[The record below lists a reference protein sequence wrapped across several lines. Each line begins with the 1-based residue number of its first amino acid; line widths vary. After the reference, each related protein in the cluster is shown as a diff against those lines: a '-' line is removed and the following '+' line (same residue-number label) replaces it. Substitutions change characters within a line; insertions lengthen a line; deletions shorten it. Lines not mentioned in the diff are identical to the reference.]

1 MATLR
6 EIKRRIN
13 SIKNTS
19 KITRAMKMVAASKL
33 RRLQNQLLQ
42 TRPYATHIE
51 KVITHLSA
59 ATEEEQFHLL
69 EVRPRKVV
77 EVLVITADRGLCGAF
92 NANIIKEVNRVI
104 NEFKEDNFEYSL
116 SIIGKK
122 ARDHFKRRNISLRK
136 EWTGIS
142 GAITYDEASIIAK
155 DFIENYIRGTFDEL
169 LIVYNE
175 FESALVQR
183 ITKKVL
189 FPIIREEQGEAAQQ
203 AAEYTYEPSAEDIFK
218 VILNRYIYTQFFRIL
233 LESNTS
239 EEAARMVAMENA
251 TKNAGDMIDNLTL
264 QYNKERQAV
273 ITKEM
278 LDIIGGAEAL
288 A

>member
-19 KITRAMKMVAASKL
+19 KITKAMKMVSASKL
-33 RRLQNQLLQ
+33 RRHQNRLLQ
-42 TRPYATHIE
+42 TRPYATRIE
-51 KVITHLSA
+51 NVITHLST
-59 ATEEEQFHLL
+59 ATEKEQFPLL
-69 EVRPRKVV
+69 QVRPRKVV

-92 NANIIKEVNRVI
+92 NANIIKETNQVI
-104 NEFKEDNFEYSL
+104 NNLKEGSFEYTL
-116 SIIGKK
+116 SVIGKK
-122 ARDHFKRRNISLRK
+122 AMDYFKRRNVPLRK
-136 EWTGIS
+136 EWIGLS
-142 GAITYDEASIIAK
+142 GAITYDEAIIIAK
-155 DFIENYIRGTFDEL
+155 DFIEDYINGIFDEL
-169 LIVYNE
+169 LIVYTE

-183 ITKKVL
+183 IMKKIL
-189 FPIIREEQGEAAQQ
+189 FPITHKDTSKVAQIS
-203 AAEYTYEPSAEDIFK
+203 EYTYEPSAEAIFH
-218 VILNRYIYTQFFRIL
+218 VILARYIYTQFFRIL

-251 TKNAGDMIDNLTL
+251 TKNAKDMIGNLTL
-264 QYNKERQAV
+264 QYNKVRQAV

>member
-19 KITRAMKMVAASKL
+19 KITKAMKMVSASKL
-33 RRLQNQLLQ
+33 RRHQNRLLQ
-42 TRPYATHIE
+42 TRPYATRIE
-51 KVITHLSA
+51 NVITHLST
-59 ATEEEQFHLL
+59 ATEKEQFPLL
-69 EVRPRKVV
+69 QVRPRKVV

-92 NANIIKEVNRVI
+92 NANIIKETNQVI
-104 NEFKEDNFEYSL
+104 NNLKEGSFEYTL
-116 SIIGKK
+116 SVIGKK
-122 ARDHFKRRNISLRK
+122 AMDYFKRRNVPLRK
-136 EWTGIS
+136 EWIGLS
-142 GAITYDEASIIAK
+142 GAITYDEAIIIAK
-155 DFIENYIRGTFDEL
+155 DFIEDYINGIFDEL
-169 LIVYNE
+169 LIVYTE

-183 ITKKVL
+183 IMKKIL
-189 FPIIREEQGEAAQQ
+189 FPITHKDTSKVAQIS
-203 AAEYTYEPSAEDIFK
+203 EYTYEPSAEAIFH
-218 VILNRYIYTQFFRIL
+218 VILARHIYTQFFRIL

-251 TKNAGDMIDNLTL
+251 TKNAKDMIGNLTL
-264 QYNKERQAV
+264 QYNKVRQAV